1 MKSLLN
7 HFAYSAE
14 IYSRQSSKVHLLN
27 VYYVQDIR
35 KDTKICKTLLK
46 GLSLFRRDGR
56 WTHKYNRSQKKSKW
70 PAVTI
75 QRMDPNLQPEVF
87 RETLLKKHVT
97 EYYSQRDLRKHPFQ
111 SCHFTDKKKKETK
124 KEKDKAL

>member
-1 MKSLLN
+1 M
-7 HFAYSAE
+7 
-14 IYSRQSSKVHLLN
+14 LN
-27 VYYVQDIR
+27 VYYGQDIR

-56 WTHKYNRSQKKSKW
+56 RTHKSNRSQKKSKW

-87 RETLLKKHVT
+87 RKTLLKKYIT
-97 EYYSQRDLRKHPFQ
+97 EYYSQRDLGKHPFQ
-111 SCHFTDKKKKETK
+111 SYHFTDKKEKEMK
-124 KEKDKAL
+124 KDKAL